1 VLDDRGAGTGMRGR
15 ILGTQ
20 SVCTVAGYLR
30 AESAMEVR
38 YVHPVGQ
45 GKHRANGRDVDA
57 EADGSD
63 RADSWTIPGACRPPG
78 GVL

>member
-1 VLDDRGAGTGMRGR
+1 
-15 ILGTQ
+15 
-20 SVCTVAGYLR
+20 
-30 AESAMEVR
+30 MEVR